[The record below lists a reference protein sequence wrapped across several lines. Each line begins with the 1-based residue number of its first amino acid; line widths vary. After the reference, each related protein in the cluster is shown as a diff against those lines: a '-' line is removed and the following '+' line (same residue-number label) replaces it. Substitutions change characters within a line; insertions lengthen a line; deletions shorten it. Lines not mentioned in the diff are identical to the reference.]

1 MTYQPVLT
9 ALEVTQFVREVFSEA
24 DTYGWTIESVADGAI
39 QVSMQASENT
49 VRPGG
54 TVSGPTL
61 FALADLTAYML
72 VLAHL
77 GKVALAVTTNVSIN
91 FLNKPQPGK
100 LIAKGELLKLG
111 KRLVIC
117 DIRIMAGA
125 ADVVVAH
132 ATVTYSVPPK

>member
-117 DIRIMAGA
+117 DIRITPETAD
-125 ADVVVAH
+125 DVVAQ